1 MVLRDQA
8 ARVQRRARAVW
19 SVANGKAVAALREP
33 PAATPSVTPCD
44 IDEQSHRFDTEDQ
57 VDVRDLLSRYTVD
70 ELTEAA
76 DGYYRTNPEAID
88 YFFAKPATN
97 VDEASEIL
105 ACFAQVLAGV
115 RPLAGMRVLDFGA
128 GTGWSSRFLT
138 QLGCEVV
145 VCDVSPT
152 ALDVARQLFQRQ
164 PVAGVKPEPTFLRFD
179 GHHIDLPDESI
190 DRIFCIDAFH
200 HVPNPADVLR
210 EFGRV
215 LRGGGIAGFQEPG
228 PNHSKFPQSQYEMKN
243 YTVIENDIRMRDIAK
258 WAELAGFNG
267 VELAIFTSEPFH
279 TTIEQ
284 YEDYL
289 GHGSTVERHY
299 VHQRSFVADRRI
311 FFLSKGGAL
320 ASDSRN
326 RGGLRADLVVTPT
339 ALVVASG
346 EAAMVEV
353 VARNIGGSVWLPSDA
368 PHGPVL
374 LGAHLYDAED
384 QLLVRDHA
392 RYPLPSVDGVGVA
405 PGEQVTMNVDLAV
418 PSEPGTYKIELDLVA
433 ELIGWFSS
441 IDSVPVSVHITVH

>member
-1 MVLRDQA
+1 
-8 ARVQRRARAVW
+8 VW
-19 SVANGKAVAALREP
+19 SVASGQAVARDRSTLTP
-33 PAATPSVTPCD
+33 PVTACD
-44 IDEQSHRFDTEDQ
+44 IDEQSSRFDSDDQ
-57 VDVRDLLSRYTVD
+57 VDVRDLLSRYSVD
-70 ELTEAA
+70 ELTDAA
-76 DGYYRTNPEAID
+76 DAYYRTNPEATD

-97 VDEASEIL
+97 VDEAIEIL

-152 ALDVARQLFQRQ
+152 ALNIARRLFERQ
-164 PVAGVKPEPTFLRFD
+164 PVAGVKPEPTFLQFD

-200 HVPNPADVLR
+200 HVPNPADVLH

-243 YTVIENDIRMRDIAK
+243 YTVIENDIRMRDISK
-258 WAELAGFNG
+258 WAELAGFNS

-279 TTIEQ
+279 ASIEQ

-289 GHGSTVERHY
+289 GHGSMVERHY

-326 RGGLRADLVVTPT
+326 RGGLRAELLVTPT
-339 ALVVASG
+339 DLVVASG
-346 EAAMVEV
+346 DSASVEV
-353 VARNIGGSVWLPSDA
+353 VARNIGSSVWLPSDA
-368 PHGPVL
+368 PHAPVL
-374 LGAHLYDAED
+374 LGAHLYDSD
-384 QLLVRDHA
+384 RQLIDRDHA
-392 RYPLPSVDGVGVA
+392 RYPLPHVEGGGGGVA
-405 PGEQVTMNVDLAV
+405 PGEQVTMNIELAV
-418 PSEPGTYKIELDLVA
+418 PNEPGRYTIELDLVA